1 MDNTVREQLFML
13 AEEDYR
19 KFSAALIPNISN
31 VLGVRLPKLRKL
43 AMSIAKGDWP
53 TYLLQAGNDYFEEVM
68 LQGMVIGYMKTDLDS
83 KLKYVANFVPKI
95 DNWSVSDSFC
105 TGLKFAK
112 DHQEEVWDFLQPYLR
127 SSREYELRFGLVMLL
142 SYYVNETYIDR
153 VLQTVDSIQ
162 HEGYYVKMAA
172 AWLLSICY
180 IKQPEITAKYLQT
193 ASIDDFTFNKALQ
206 KMTESYQLDSETKR
220 WIRSMK
226 RKNVKS

>member
-19 KFSAALIPNISN
+19 KFSAALIPNISS

-43 AMSIAKGDWP
+43 AMTIAKGDWRA
-53 TYLLQAGNDYFEEVM
+53 YLMQAGNDYFEEIM

-83 KLKYVANFVPKI
+83 KLKYVADFVPVI
-95 DNWSVSDSFC
+95 DNWSVCDSFC

-112 DHQEEVWDFLQPYLR
+112 DHQEKVWDFLQPYLR
-127 SSREYELRFGLVMLL
+127 SRREYELRFGLVMLL
-142 SYYVNETYIDR
+142 SYYVNETYINR

-193 ASIDDFTFNKALQ
+193 SSIDDFTFNKALQ
-206 KMTESYQLDSETKR
+206 KMTESYQLDPETKR